1 MGYATPTG
9 SNEVSC
15 SWQCHRDRPT
25 PSSEPG
31 TDYAGPTSG
40 GYGSPLYAPHNGT
53 VVDVKTSASGGTGRY
68 LTIDLDDGRRT
79 RSLHLSEIWVTVG
92 QRVARGQQVGR
103 TGASA
108 NGSNWGVGAH
118 VHQTLWAGHYYAF
131 GKDATIDFAP
141 FVGPDAIAGNQRVT
155 GPNGA
160 NGREQP
166 TTASPISGDML
177 APGVVGNFNGWID
190 GENVQGNTVW
200 FRGTSGRWF
209 WSGGFTD
216 TGVHDL
222 EDLNPHTPPDLA
234 GYQRQVVSTASANGR
249 TEPSSQSPLSGEPLA
264 PDTIAD
270 FDGWIDGETVEGNHV
285 WFRGLHS
292 GRWFWS
298 GGFTDHG
305 VHDLANLN
313 PPAPVPTVIRT
324 VAENVANVRQRPY
337 TNALILSKV
346 DGGVDVEMK
355 NWAHAEN
362 VQGNDIWFQRPDLG
376 WMWSGGFTS
385 QSTDGLAQIEA
396 PAPPT
401 PTNPNN
407 PAGLVEY
414 APVWDVAVVGL
425 EAPLGFQEDGSRA
438 PRNTKGSPPVATDG
452 VVRYLILH
460 HTGTT
465 VDQLYYFSTKNDR
478 DSCPSYYFRKNGDVF
493 ELIRPGAKP
502 ASTGKEWNY
511 RSIAVEML
519 DATGSPTWQLT
530 DEQRVRAAE
539 LAVEMY
545 SHTVAGGGDGFWD
558 GAPIEF
564 ALTREFIIGHNEAL
578 PGQTI
583 CPGPDAR
590 IDEIVLMAQKM
601 WADLHPEPGPE
612 PEPDVIEVPRE
623 DIQRAYDY
631 LGDLLD

>member
-15 SWQCHRDRPT
+15 SWSCHRNRQP

-53 VVDVKTSASGGTGRY
+53 VVDLKHSNSGGTGRY

-79 RSLHLSEIWVTVG
+79 RSLHLSEIWMTVG
-92 QRVARGQQVGR
+92 QRVARGQQVGK

-108 NGSNWGVGAH
+108 NGSDWGVGAH
-118 VHQTLWAGHYYAF
+118 VHQTLWSGHYYAF
-131 GKDATIDFAP
+131 GKDATIDFAT

-160 NGREQP
+160 NGRQEP
-166 TTASPISGDML
+166 TSQSPLSGDML
-177 APGVVGNFNGWID
+177 LPGTVGNFNGWIN
-190 GENVQGNTVW
+190 GESVQGNAVW
-200 FRGTSGRWF
+200 FRGNSGRWF

-216 TGVHDL
+216 QGTHDL
-222 EDLNPHTPPDLA
+222 EDLNQTAMLPN
-234 GYQRQVVSTASANGR
+234 QRQVVSTASANGR
-249 TEPSSQSPLSGEPLA
+249 ADASTSSALVGDPLA
-264 PDTIAD
+264 PNTIGD
-270 FDGWIDGETVEGNHV
+270 FVGWKNGETVEGNSV
-285 WFRGLHS
+285 WFLGAHS
-292 GRWFWS
+292 ERWFWS

-305 VHDLANLN
+305 THDLEDRN
-313 PPAPVPTVIRT
+313 PPAPPTKVTRV

-337 TNALILSKV
+337 TNALIIGKLDPGSE
-346 DGGVDVEMK
+346 VELA
-355 NWAHAEN
+355 NWANAEK
-362 VQGNDIWFQRPDLG
+362 VQGNEVWFQRPDLG
-376 WMWSGGFTS
+376 WVWSGGFTS
-385 QSTDGLAQIEA
+385 QSTDGLTQIEA

-401 PTNPNN
+401 PTDPNN

-414 APVWDVAVVGL
+414 EPVWDVAIIGL
-425 EAPLGFQEDGSRA
+425 EAPLGFQADGSRA
-438 PRNTKGSPPVATDG
+438 PRTSKGSPPVATDG
-452 VVRYLILH
+452 VIRYLILH

-493 ELIRPGAKP
+493 ELIRPSAKP
-502 ASTGKEWNY
+502 ASTGPEWNY

-519 DATGSPTWQLT
+519 DSTGSPTWELT
-530 DEQRVRAAE
+530 DIQRVRCAE
-539 LAVEMY
+539 LAVRMREA
-545 SHTVAGGGDGFWD
+545 VVFEGGMWD
-558 GAPIEF
+558 GVPIEF
-564 ALTREFIIGHNEAL
+564 EITRQYIIGHNEAL

-590 IDEIVLMAQKM
+590 LDEIVAMAQKM
-601 WADLHPEPGPE
+601 WDEKYPPEPNPE
-612 PEPDVIEVPRE
+612 PTVEVPISTLSAWQAAAQTLAD
-623 DIQRAYDY
+623 DIGAY
-631 LGDLLD
+631 LD